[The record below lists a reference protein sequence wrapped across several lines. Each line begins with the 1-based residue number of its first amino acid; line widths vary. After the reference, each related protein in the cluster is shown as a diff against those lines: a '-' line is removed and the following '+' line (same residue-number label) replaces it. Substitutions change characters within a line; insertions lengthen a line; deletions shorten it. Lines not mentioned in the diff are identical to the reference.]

1 MSVKIR
7 LTRMGRKKV
16 PFYRIVAIDSHKRR
30 DGKYLEKIGTYNPLT
45 QPEQVNIDRDLA
57 LKWLKNGAIPSDTVR
72 SMFSREGIMFEMD
85 LRKRGLSE
93 EQIAEEMK
101 KWEALQRE
109 RIKKREAM
117 EAQAKRE
124 KEKTEPEEKKAAPQA
139 EEQEAEPEEKK
150 TVPQTEEQ
158 EAEPEEKKTAPQT
171 EEQEA
176 EPEQTAKAEQEPE
189 GSAEETEEK
198 PDQPEEP
205 AEEEKTGE

>member
-1 MSVKIR
+1 LSVKIR

-45 QPEQVNIDRDLA
+45 QPEQVDIDRDLA
-57 LKWLKNGAIPSDTVR
+57 LKWLENGAIPSNTVR

-93 EQIAEEMK
+93 DEVAEEMK
-101 KWEALQRE
+101 KWETMQEE

-124 KEKTEPEEKKAAPQA
+124 KEKPEPEKKQAAPEPEEK
-139 EEQEAEPEEKK
+139 E
-150 TVPQTEEQ
+150 T
-158 EAEPEEKKTAPQT
+158 
-171 EEQEA
+171 
-176 EPEQTAKAEQEPE
+176 EQEPK
-189 GSAEETEEK
+189 SAEEEQQPEDSTEETEEK
-198 PDQPEEP
+198 SEQPEES
-205 AEEEKTGE
+205 AEDEKTGE